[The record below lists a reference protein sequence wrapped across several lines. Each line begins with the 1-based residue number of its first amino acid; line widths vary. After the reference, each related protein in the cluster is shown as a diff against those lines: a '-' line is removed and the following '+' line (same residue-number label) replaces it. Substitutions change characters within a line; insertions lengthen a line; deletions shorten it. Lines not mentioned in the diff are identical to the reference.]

1 MKYSHAIDFA
11 AEVENNQADTVTANE
26 ARQALLG
33 RINRLTDS
41 ELLEAID
48 VYDTAPVE
56 EWIRGPRRVGRAG
69 SMRG

>member
-11 AEVENNQADTVTANE
+11 AEVENNQPDAVMADE
-26 ARQALLG
+26 ARQALLE

-48 VYDTAPVE
+48 IYDTALT
-56 EWIRGPRRVGRAG
+56 RD
-69 SMRG
+69 